1 MKINTNLSSLIVQ
14 SGLKA
19 STNGLNTAIE
29 RMTTGFKINHAKDNA
44 ANYAI
49 NTKLSSKL
57 SSYYAAQDNASMGL
71 DMMTSAMEN
80 LDLIS
85 SHLSRIRNLAEQA
98 ANGTYS
104 GESLRAIQSEV
115 DGRLA
120 EGQRIIQ
127 NSNYNGIQLFQ
138 TPEKESESKFIK
150 EVVRLSEE
158 EALAQ
163 GYTLI
168 KTADELQAMQDNL
181 SGKYILMNDI
191 DLAGYSWTAV
201 GTSSDIF
208 SGEFNGNGYVIKNLT
223 VNQSGLDYQGLFG
236 RVSHAKISN
245 VGLENV
251 EVKGN
256 TGTGAL
262 AGYTD
267 NSDFRN
273 CYVDGVS
280 ISGGLATGGLTGT
293 LDGGGIQSCYIINGS
308 VTSSSFNVG
317 GLVGDANS
325 GIMDSYSTVDVTGNQ
340 RVGGLAGSFSMG
352 SIKNCYSTGN
362 VSAVR
367 DTAGGFVGNLNGGT
381 LSSCYTT
388 SLVNSGD
395 PAKMGAF
402 TGVLSIGNINVSFTN
417 CHYYSSYNPGM
428 AAVGYN
434 PNNKDT
440 SGLTDGGTLPE
451 PVIPNIISF
460 QVGIYSDSSS
470 RFALDLEF
478 TLDLKVNA
486 SDANSARNALT
497 NIDNLLA
504 KINTRQTEFG
514 AAYNRLE
521 SALET
526 IGVNIE
532 NLTSTQ
538 STIRDADIAEESS
551 AYIRNQILQQA
562 SATLLATAN
571 QTPAIALQL
580 L

>member
-1 MKINTNLSSLIVQ
+1 M
-14 SGLKA
+14 
-19 STNGLNTAIE
+19 
-29 RMTTGFKINHAKDNA
+29 
-44 ANYAI
+44 
-49 NTKLSSKL
+49 
-57 SSYYAAQDNASMGL
+57 
-71 DMMTSAMEN
+71 
-80 LDLIS
+80 
-85 SHLSRIRNLAEQA
+85 
-98 ANGTYS
+98 
-104 GESLRAIQSEV
+104 
-115 DGRLA
+115 
-120 EGQRIIQ
+120 
-127 NSNYNGIQLFQ
+127 
-138 TPEKESESKFIK
+138 
-150 EVVRLSEE
+150 
-158 EALAQ
+158 
-163 GYTLI
+163 
-168 KTADELQAMQDNL
+168 
-181 SGKYILMNDI
+181 
-191 DLAGYSWTAV
+191 
-201 GTSSDIF
+201 
-208 SGEFNGNGYVIKNLT
+208 
-223 VNQSGLDYQGLFG
+223 
-236 RVSHAKISN
+236 
-245 VGLENV
+245 
-251 EVKGN
+251 
-256 TGTGAL
+256 
-262 AGYTD
+262 
-267 NSDFRN
+267 
-273 CYVDGVS
+273 
-280 ISGGLATGGLTGT
+280 
-293 LDGGGIQSCYIINGS
+293 
-308 VTSSSFNVG
+308 
-317 GLVGDANS
+317 
-325 GIMDSYSTVDVTGNQ
+325 
-340 RVGGLAGSFSMG
+340 
-352 SIKNCYSTGN
+352 
-362 VSAVR
+362 SAVR

-402 TGVLSIGNINVSFTN
+402 TGVLSIGNMNVSFTN

>member
-14 SGLKA
+14 SSLKA

-44 ANYAI
+44 ANYSI

-57 SSYYAAQDNASMGL
+57 SSYYVAQDNASMGL
-71 DMMTSAMEN
+71 DMMTSAMDN

-85 SHLSRIRNLAEQA
+85 SHLSRMRDLAEQA
-98 ANGTYS
+98 ANGTY
-104 GESLRAIQSEV
+104 GEDSLKAIQAEINA
-115 DGRLA
+115 RL
-120 EGQRIIQ
+120 EECSRIIE
-127 NSNYNGIQLFQ
+127 NSEYNGIKLFQ
-138 TPEKESESKFIK
+138 GTEGLNGKFLEEIK
-150 EVVRLSEE
+150 PLTEQ
-158 EALAQ
+158 EAIAQ
-163 GYTLI
+163 GYTVI
-168 KTADELQAMQDNL
+168 KTADELQAMENNV

-236 RVSHAKISN
+236 RVSRAKISN

-267 NSDFRN
+267 NSDFKN

-280 ISGGLATGGLTGT
+280 ISGGLETGGLIGT
-293 LDGGGIQSCYIINGS
+293 LDSGGISSCYIINGS
-308 VTSSSFNVG
+308 VTSSGFNVG
-317 GLVGDANS
+317 GLVGNANS

-340 RVGGLAGSFSMG
+340 RVGGLAGTFSGG

-417 CHYYSSYNPGM
+417 CNYYSSYNPGM

-440 SGLTDGGTLPE
+440 SGLTDGGILPE

>member
-14 SGLKA
+14 SSLKA

-44 ANYAI
+44 ANYSI

-57 SSYYAAQDNASMGL
+57 SSYYVAQDNASMGL
-71 DMMTSAMEN
+71 DMMTSAMDN

-85 SHLSRIRNLAEQA
+85 SHLSRMRDLAEQA
-98 ANGTYS
+98 ANGTY
-104 GESLRAIQSEV
+104 GEDSLKAIQSEINA
-115 DGRLA
+115 RL
-120 EGQRIIQ
+120 EECSRIIE
-127 NSNYNGIQLFQ
+127 NSEYNGIKLFQ
-138 TPEKESESKFIK
+138 GTEGLNGKFLEEIK
-150 EVVRLSEE
+150 PLTEQ
-158 EALAQ
+158 EAIAQ
-163 GYTLI
+163 GYTVI
-168 KTADELQAMQDNL
+168 KTADELQAMENNVN
-181 SGKYILMNDI
+181 GKYILMNDI

-201 GTSSDIF
+201 GTSSDVF

-402 TGVLSIGNINVSFTN
+402 TGVLSIGNINVSFAN

-478 TLDLKVNA
+478 TLDLKINA

>member
-1 MKINTNLSSLIVQ
+1 MEEIKPLTEQ
-14 SGLKA
+14 E
-19 STNGLNTAIE
+19 AI
-29 RMTTGFKINHAKDNA
+29 
-44 ANYAI
+44 
-49 NTKLSSKL
+49 
-57 SSYYAAQDNASMGL
+57 
-71 DMMTSAMEN
+71 
-80 LDLIS
+80 
-85 SHLSRIRNLAEQA
+85 
-98 ANGTYS
+98 
-104 GESLRAIQSEV
+104 
-115 DGRLA
+115 
-120 EGQRIIQ
+120 
-127 NSNYNGIQLFQ
+127 
-138 TPEKESESKFIK
+138 
-150 EVVRLSEE
+150 
-158 EALAQ
+158 AQ
-163 GYTLI
+163 GYTVI
-168 KTADELQAMQDNL
+168 KTADELQAMENNV

-201 GTSSDIF
+201 GTSSDHF

-267 NSDFRN
+267 NSDFKN

-280 ISGGLATGGLTGT
+280 ISGGLETGGLIGT
-293 LDGGGIQSCYIINGS
+293 LDSGGIHSCYIINGS

-317 GLVGDANS
+317 GLVGNANS
-325 GIMDSYSTVDVTGNQ
+325 GIIDSYSTVDVTGNQ
-340 RVGGLAGSFSMG
+340 RVGGLAGAFSQG
-352 SIKNCYSTGN
+352 SIRNCYSTGN

-367 DTAGGFVGNLNGGT
+367 DTAGGFVGSLNGGT

-388 SLVNSGD
+388 SLVNSGN
-395 PAKMGAF
+395 PAKQGAF
-402 TGVLSIGNINVSFTN
+402 TGVLSLGNIDVSFTN
-417 CHYYSSYNPGM
+417 CHYYGSYNPGM

>member
-14 SGLKA
+14 SSLKA

-44 ANYAI
+44 ANYSI

-57 SSYYAAQDNASMGL
+57 SSYYVAQDNASMGL
-71 DMMTSAMEN
+71 DMMTSAMDN

-85 SHLSRIRNLAEQA
+85 SHLSRMRDLAEQA
-98 ANGTYS
+98 ANGTY
-104 GESLRAIQSEV
+104 GEDSLKAIQAEINA
-115 DGRLA
+115 RL
-120 EGQRIIQ
+120 EECSRIIE
-127 NSNYNGIQLFQ
+127 NSEYNGIKLFQ
-138 TPEKESESKFIK
+138 GTEGLNGKFLEEIK
-150 EVVRLSEE
+150 PLTEQ
-158 EALAQ
+158 EAIAQ
-163 GYTLI
+163 GYTVI
-168 KTADELQAMQDNL
+168 KTADELQAMENNV

-201 GTSSDIF
+201 GTSSDLF

-236 RVSHAKISN
+236 RVSRAKISN

-267 NSDFRN
+267 NSDFKN

-280 ISGGLATGGLTGT
+280 ISGGLETGGLIGT
-293 LDGGGIQSCYIINGS
+293 LDSGGISSCYIINGS
-308 VTSSSFNVG
+308 VTSSGFNVG
-317 GLVGDANS
+317 GLVGNANS

-340 RVGGLAGSFSMG
+340 RVGGLAGTFSGG

-402 TGVLSIGNINVSFTN
+402 TGVLSIGNINVSFAN

-478 TLDLKVNA
+478 TLDLKINA

>member
-14 SGLKA
+14 SSLKA

-44 ANYAI
+44 ANYSI

-57 SSYYAAQDNASMGL
+57 SSYYVAQDNASMGL
-71 DMMTSAMEN
+71 DMMTSAMDN

-85 SHLSRIRNLAEQA
+85 SHLSRMRDLAEQA
-98 ANGTYS
+98 ANGTY
-104 GESLRAIQSEV
+104 GEDSLKAIQSEINA
-115 DGRLA
+115 RL
-120 EGQRIIQ
+120 EECSRIIE
-127 NSNYNGIQLFQ
+127 NSEYNGIKLFQ
-138 TPEKESESKFIK
+138 GTEGLNGKFLEEIK
-150 EVVRLSEE
+150 PLTEQ
-158 EALAQ
+158 EAIAQ
-163 GYTLI
+163 GYTVI
-168 KTADELQAMQDNL
+168 KTADELQAMENNV

-201 GTSSDIF
+201 GTSSDLF

-236 RVSHAKISN
+236 RVSRAKISN

-267 NSDFRN
+267 NSDFKN

-280 ISGGLATGGLTGT
+280 ISGGLETGGLIGT
-293 LDGGGIQSCYIINGS
+293 LDSGGISSCYIINGS
-308 VTSSSFNVG
+308 VTSSGFNVG
-317 GLVGDANS
+317 GLVGNANS

-340 RVGGLAGSFSMG
+340 RVGGLAGTFSGG

-402 TGVLSIGNINVSFTN
+402 TGVLSIGKINVSFTN

>member
-14 SGLKA
+14 SSLKA

-44 ANYAI
+44 ANYSI

-57 SSYYAAQDNASMGL
+57 SSYYVAQDNASMGL
-71 DMMTSAMEN
+71 DMMTSAMDN

-85 SHLSRIRNLAEQA
+85 SHLSRMRDLAEQA
-98 ANGTYS
+98 ANGTY
-104 GESLRAIQSEV
+104 GEDSLKAIQAEINA
-115 DGRLA
+115 RL
-120 EGQRIIQ
+120 EECSRIIE
-127 NSNYNGIQLFQ
+127 NSEYNGIKLFQ
-138 TPEKESESKFIK
+138 GTEGLNGKFLEEIK
-150 EVVRLSEE
+150 PLTEQ
-158 EALAQ
+158 EAIAQ
-163 GYTLI
+163 GYTVI
-168 KTADELQAMQDNL
+168 KTADELQAMENNV

-236 RVSHAKISN
+236 RVSRAKISN

-267 NSDFRN
+267 NSDFKN

-280 ISGGLATGGLTGT
+280 ISGGLETGGLIGT
-293 LDGGGIQSCYIINGS
+293 LDSGGISSCYIINGS
-308 VTSSSFNVG
+308 VTSSGFNVG
-317 GLVGDANS
+317 GLVGNANS

-340 RVGGLAGSFSMG
+340 RVGGLAGTFSGG

-402 TGVLSIGNINVSFTN
+402 TGVLS
-417 CHYYSSYNPGM
+417 M

-460 QVGIYSDSSS
+460 QIGIYSDSSS